1 MKASVIVPSRGG
13 AERLPRLL
21 DALSRQTYESWEA
34 VIVLDG
40 DIDGSASVVERYSHL
55 PVQVLVFPENRGRV
69 AALNAGFAAADGDVL
84 IRADDDFEPS
94 PTHIA
99 AHVEPHRRGVCG
111 VIGLPLNIAP
121 NNAYMRAYG
130 TVADERGRQDAY
142 GTAPEDRWR
151 LWGGNTSVRREI
163 FEEVG
168 EFDPRYVGYG
178 WEDLDLGYRL
188 RRHGIPLLL
197 VPGAEVRHHMAAVTT
212 TARARRAFRSGQ
224 GRRRFEHIHGRGS
237 SSSPHSS
244 PATVWNT
251 AVSGLGRMLTYDRTE
266 HLAST
271 IDRMLPLLPRP
282 AARKAIALIVESAAR
297 AGFVSGEET
306 SHHV

>member
-13 AERLPRLL
+13 ADRLPRLL
-21 DALSRQTYESWEA
+21 DALSRQTHESWEA

-40 DIDGSASVVERYSHL
+40 DVDGSASVVDRYAHL
-55 PVQVLVFPENRGRV
+55 PIRCIVFPENRGRV
-69 AALNAGFAAADGDVL
+69 SALNAGFAAASGDVL

-94 PTHIA
+94 PTHVA

-130 TVADERGRQDAY
+130 SVADDRGRQDTYA
-142 GTAPEDRWR
+142 TAPADRWR
-151 LWGGNTSVRREI
+151 LWGGNTSVRRET

-168 EFDPRYVGYG
+168 GFDPRYVGYG

-188 RRHGIPLLL
+188 HRHGIPLVLA
-197 VPGAEVRHHMAAVTT
+197 PAAEVRHHMAAVTT

-224 GRRRFEHIHGRGS
+224 GRLQFELIHGEGS
-237 SSSPHSS
+237 SSSSDLPPRS
-244 PATVWNT
+244 VWNT
-251 AVSGLGRMLTYDRTE
+251 AVSAVGRALTYDRTV
-266 HLAST
+266 HLAT
-271 IDRMLPLLPRP
+271 AVDRVLPSLPRP
-282 AARKAIALIVESAAR
+282 VARKAIALLVESAAQ
-297 AGFVSGEET
+297 AGFASEEET